1 MGIFGVKKI
10 NLQIIAFTLLAI
22 LIALSGHARDSIHDN
37 LLTQIKETT
46 SPEEKAYIFNR
57 LSDLYLDI
65 DLDSARTYA
74 DSALLNASIISDYR
88 QISDAWVNFGNSYF
102 FQGMLDS
109 AKVYYEKSFEA
120 IRLTTDMDEIAASLN
135 RLGLI
140 YQAKGFHDDAT
151 NYFIKAAR
159 YYERNNNKQGMADV
173 YNNIGI
179 INHHFNQIEI
189 AKTYYLKSLA
199 LFRKT
204 KDKAGE
210 AQVMNNLATFYTETE
225 QIDSAFLF
233 IRKAKKIFIEIN
245 HPSDEA
251 TCDLNIA
258 ILHNQNAPYDSV
270 LYYLNRAE
278 NLFSRIDNS
287 KGISSVYH
295 YKGLYYNNIN
305 KPRQAI
311 PMLNKSLEIRD
322 KIGNKTS
329 ILENLRALSE
339 AHEKTGNNYLA
350 LQYFKEA
357 QAYQDS
363 IAREEMQ
370 VRFQELQIRYE
381 TEKMDKE
388 IILYKKQAQERRNQN
403 IILIIGITGFMLISI
418 LFFYLFKT
426 KARLLS
432 SQEEYYAQ
440 QEKINQL
447 QLEKKKTEN
456 QLLEEEILKQKEVHR
471 LEQEKYQAEI
481 EHKSRELLT
490 SAMHIVNKNKT
501 LAEIR
506 DNLRNIST
514 NSENFSQKNVNDLC
528 NDINKTIHVDDDWEQ
543 FKMHFDAVNSNF
555 FEKLKDNYP
564 HLTNSDMK
572 VCAYL
577 KINLSTKEIAQI
589 MNVSPAAVHKRF
601 YRLRQKMQLKP
612 NTNLTEFFIDY

>member
-10 NLQIIAFTLLAI
+10 SLQIIAFIMLAVPTI
-22 LIALSGHARDSIHDN
+22 VCAQTRDSMRINYH
-37 LLTQIKETT
+37 TQIKETT
-46 SPEEKAYIFNR
+46 SPGEKAYIFNR

-74 DSALLNASIISDYR
+74 DSALLSASIISDYR

-120 IRLTTDMDEIAASLN
+120 IRLTTDMDEIAAAVN

-140 YQAKGFHDDAT
+140 YQAKGFHDEAT
-151 NYFIKAAR
+151 DYYIKAAR
-159 YYERNNNKQGMADV
+159 YYENNNNKQGMADV

-179 INHHFNQIEI
+179 INHHFNQLEI

-199 LFRKT
+199 FFRKT
-204 KDKAGE
+204 QDQAGE
-210 AQVMNNLATFYTETE
+210 AQVMNNLATFYTETN
-225 QIDSAFLF
+225 QSDSAFFF
-233 IRKAKKIFIEIN
+233 IRKAKKIFAEIN

-251 TCDLNIA
+251 TCNLNIA
-258 ILHNQNAPYDSV
+258 ILHTQNEVYDSV
-270 LYYLNRAE
+270 LFYLEEAE
-278 NLFSRIDNS
+278 KQYQSIDNLN
-287 KGISSVYH
+287 GISSVFYN
-295 YKGLYYNNIN
+295 KGIYYNQIK
-305 KPRQAI
+305 KPQKAI
-311 PMLNKSLEIRD
+311 SALNKSLKIRV
-322 KIGNKTS
+322 KIGNKTN
-329 ILENLRALSE
+329 ILECLNGLSE
-339 AHEKTGNNYLA
+339 AYEMIENHKLA
-350 LQYFKEA
+350 LQYYKEA

-370 VRFQELQIRYE
+370 VRFQELQVRYE

-403 IILIIGITGFMLISI
+403 IILIIGISGFMLISV
-418 LFFYLFKT
+418 LFFYLFRI

-432 SQEEYYAQ
+432 SQEEYFSQ
-440 QEKINQL
+440 QEKMNQL
-447 QLEKKKTEN
+447 HIEKQQAEN

-471 LEQEKYQAEI
+471 LQNEKYQAEI

-490 SAMHIVNKNKT
+490 SAMHIVNKNKI
-501 LAEIR
+501 LAEIK
-506 DNLRNIST
+506 DTLENITS
-514 NSENFSQKNVNDLC
+514 NSESTFRKNASDLC
-528 NDINKTIHVDDDWEQ
+528 KEIDKTIHIDSDWDQ
-543 FKMHFDAVNSNF
+543 FKMHFDAVNTNF
-555 FEKLKDNYP
+555 FEKIEEEFPN
-564 HLTNSDMK
+564 LTKSDMK

-601 YRLRQKMQLKP
+601 YRLRQKMELEP
-612 NTNLTEFFIDY
+612 NTNLTKLFMSY